1 MTKKEIRKKYTEK
14 RETLSQ
20 DEVLLLSERIFNNIF
35 QFFTFSENQK
45 VHCFLPIS
53 IKKEFD
59 TQRFID
65 ELLKRNIR
73 VFVPK
78 IVDEKLISVEINAKT
93 NFIKNHWGIPEPQS
107 NQDSGEKDFDF
118 VITPLLYCDNQ
129 GNRVGYGKGFYDSLF
144 EKINSNARK
153 IGVNFFNPKEI
164 VDDIWEGD
172 IALDYL
178 VTPTAVLSFGDGK
191 SKSTK

>member
-14 RETLSQ
+14 RKTLSP
-20 DEVLLLSERIFNNIF
+20 DEVLLLSERIFSKLL
-35 QFFTFSENQK
+35 QYCTFNENQK
-45 VHCFLPIS
+45 VHCFLPILS
-53 IKKEFD
+53 KKEVD
-59 TQRFID
+59 TQKFIQ
-65 ELLKRNIR
+65 ELLKRKVR

-78 IVDEKLISVEINAKT
+78 IVDEKLISVEINSKT
-93 NFIKNHWGIPEPQS
+93 DFIKNHWGIPEPES
-107 NQDSGEKDFDF
+107 DQDSGEEDFDF
-118 VITPLLYCDNQ
+118 VITPLLYCDCK
-129 GNRVGYGKGFYDSLF
+129 GNRVGYGKGYYDSLF
-144 EKINSNARK
+144 EKINSNAQR
-153 IGVNFFNPKEI
+153 IGVNFFNPDEI